1 MVCLLVRASW
11 AWAASF
17 SAKRWLI
24 AILTAPDAHTVAT
37 IWGEEK
43 DALAELKTKSEK
55 AHAHLVEV
63 AHKAGFKEAA

>member
-1 MVCLLVRASW
+1 MVEGLRKYAQTI
-11 AWAASF
+11 
-17 SAKRWLI
+17 RD

-43 DALAELKTKSEK
+43 DALAELKTKSER